1 MGKQVR
7 HSIFGRHLIY
17 KKKGGRGKHGRAQV
31 FHLVRSPHHHHLGE
45 GRDAVALQQ
54 PNILVGENR
63 SPNDATSQCEAR
75 GLWHLSDDHHQL
87 LWHGI
92 VLGIALYQK
101 KDDLVHTNANPISP
115 FCAEESLLQSGPVQL
130 HLLLFH
136 DRLLLLLLL
145 LLQHLLLLWQRLCS
159 LFFLPILPLGTLYCY
174 SCYLNKAMLT
184 TKNPVGLL

>member
-63 SPNDATSQCEAR
+63 SSNDASSQCEAR
-75 GLWHLSDDHHQL
+75 GLWHISDDHHQL
-87 LWHGI
+87 HLSFLCRGVPTPVWAGPAPPPT
-92 VLGIALYQK
+92 LPPPAPTPPPTPPTTPPTPL
-101 KDDLVHTNANPISP
+101 
-115 FCAEESLLQSGPVQL
+115 AEA
-130 HLLLFH
+130 LLLILPTDPTFRH
-136 DRLLLLLLL
+136 SL
-145 LLQHLLLLWQRLCS
+145 LLQLLPQ
-159 LFFLPILPLGTLYCY
+159 
-174 SCYLNKAMLT
+174 
-184 TKNPVGLL
+184 